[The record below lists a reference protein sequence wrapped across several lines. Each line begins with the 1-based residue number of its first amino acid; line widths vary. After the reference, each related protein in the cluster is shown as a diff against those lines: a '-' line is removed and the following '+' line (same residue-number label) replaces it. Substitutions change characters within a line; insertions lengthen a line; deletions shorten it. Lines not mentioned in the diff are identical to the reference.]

1 MMPSYRAPPCRHCW
15 PNEPA
20 PVIGL
25 AEPKKTRAE
34 PIPSSASRKGEAAA
48 ATTRKLHRYPYLVTF
63 SISHRTT
70 HQIAH
75 SHNRFQMAIKPMSPT
90 EESAHKRN
98 ASATSAVQTTPPP
111 AKRSSVTALPPAR
124 REFPHAVALV
134 LYRDGGDGDTSTTTV
149 LGAYAGLADANAEAH
164 RLAREQGVEAAGK
177 DARSDITP
185 ARWDAP
191 DGASCWVEM
200 HAVKPKSLLPKTAS
214 AGGSSPA
221 GQQPPKKLYDAEEG
235 EDPDLDD
242 DQDEGGHYD

>member
-1 MMPSYRAPPCRHCW
+1 MP
-15 PNEPA
+15 
-20 PVIGL
+20 
-25 AEPKKTRAE
+25 
-34 PIPSSASRKGEAAA
+34 
-48 ATTRKLHRYPYLVTF
+48 
-63 SISHRTT
+63 
-70 HQIAH
+70 
-75 SHNRFQMAIKPMSPT
+75 PT

-111 AKRSSVTALPPAR
+111 AKRPSAAPGPSVTALPPAR

-134 LYRDGGDGDTSTTTV
+134 LYRDGGDDDAASTTTV
-149 LGAYAGLADANAEAH
+149 LGVYAGLADANAEVR
-164 RLAREQGVEAAGK
+164 RLAQEQGVEPAGNGAAS
-177 DARSDITP
+177 AVTP

-214 AGGSSPA
+214 AGGSSPT
-221 GQQPPKKLYDAEEG
+221 GEQPPKKLYDAEEG

>member
-1 MMPSYRAPPCRHCW
+1 
-15 PNEPA
+15 
-20 PVIGL
+20 
-25 AEPKKTRAE
+25 
-34 PIPSSASRKGEAAA
+34 
-48 ATTRKLHRYPYLVTF
+48 
-63 SISHRTT
+63 
-70 HQIAH
+70 
-75 SHNRFQMAIKPMSPT
+75 MSPT

-134 LYRDGGDGDTSTTTV
+134 LYRDGGDGDASTTTV
-149 LGAYAGLADANAEAH
+149 LGAYAGLADANAEVH
-164 RLAREQGVEAAGK
+164 KLAREQGVEAAGK
-177 DARSDITP
+177 DAGSDVTP

-214 AGGSSPA
+214 AGGSSPT